1 MIYLVCAVSGDGG
14 AEKYQCAYGANQ
26 VNPAL
31 GFKHFATRAHSVS
44 LISVPCNTY
53 VGLTNITSDAC
64 DCVCTIS
71 QLQLLHGSV
80 LDMVLRFE
88 SPGFLDIASYRRQL
102 DRVVP

>member
-1 MIYLVCAVSGDGG
+1 MASGDGG
-14 AEKYQCAYGANQ
+14 AEQYQCAYGANQ

-31 GFKHFATRAHSVS
+31 IFKHFATRAHSVS
-44 LISVPCNTY
+44 PFSVPYNTC
-53 VGLTNITSDAC
+53 VGLTNITPDAC

-88 SPGFLDIASYRRQL
+88 SRGFLDITTYRRQL
-102 DRVVP
+102 EWVVP